1 MTQQSELN
9 WVAAGRA
16 KIGTQEIKGVKH
28 NPIILSMLEVAFKEA
43 KLKQWVED
51 DETAWCGTFV
61 AYCMA
66 KANLAKHIPNKPNAI
81 FLTAKA
87 WATVGTAINKPAY
100 GCIVVF
106 NRDGGGHVGIV
117 VGKDRHG
124 NLMVLGG
131 NQSDAVNIKPF
142 STSRVIAYRWCGT
155 QTSPLASR
163 YDLPVLSSD
172 GKVSTNEA

>member
-1 MTQQSELN
+1 MTRQTELS

-16 KIGTQEIKGVKH
+16 KEGTQEIKGAKH
-28 NPIILSMLEVAFKEA
+28 SPIILSMLEVAFKA
-43 KLKQWVED
+43 TNQKQWIND
-51 DETAWCGTFV
+51 DETAWCGTFI

-66 KANLAKHIPNKPNAI
+66 KANLELHVPKAFYRAKD
-81 FLTAKA
+81 
-87 WATVGTAINKPAY
+87 WASVGTSLNKPAY

-117 VGKDRHG
+117 VGKDKHG

-131 NQSDAVNIKPF
+131 NQSNAVNIKPF

-155 QTSPLASR
+155 QKSPLASR
-163 YDLPVLSSD
+163 FDLPVLTSD

>member
-1 MTQQSELN
+1 MTQQNELA
-9 WVAAGRA
+9 WVGQGKS
-16 KIGTQEIKGVKH
+16 KIGTHEISGAKH
-28 NPIILSMLEVAFKEA
+28 SPIILSMLEVVFQATGQ
-43 KLKQWVED
+43 KQWIKD

-61 AYCMA
+61 AYCMV
-66 KANLAKHIPNKPNAI
+66 KADLVRHVPKD
-81 FLTAKA
+81 FYRAKA

-106 NRDGGGHVGIV
+106 NRNGGGHVGIV